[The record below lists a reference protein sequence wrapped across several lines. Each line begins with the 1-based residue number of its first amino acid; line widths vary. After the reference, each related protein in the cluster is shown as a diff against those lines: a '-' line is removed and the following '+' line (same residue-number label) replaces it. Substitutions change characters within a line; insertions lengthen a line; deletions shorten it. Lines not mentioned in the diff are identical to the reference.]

1 MSNDDFFERQKEN
14 SKVKT
19 EIVCKYFDAFSTVFK
34 NKKKDIAYIDLCC
47 GPGYYENREKS
58 TPIILIENILEDKT
72 KSDKNTHLL

>member
-47 GPGYYENREKS
+47 GPG
-58 TPIILIENILEDKT
+58 
-72 KSDKNTHLL
+72 